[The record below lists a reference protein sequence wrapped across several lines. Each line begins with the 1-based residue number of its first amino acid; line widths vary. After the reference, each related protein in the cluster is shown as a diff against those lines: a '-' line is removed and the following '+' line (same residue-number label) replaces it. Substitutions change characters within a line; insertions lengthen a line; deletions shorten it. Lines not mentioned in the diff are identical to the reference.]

1 MPLEEK
7 FMIEEIARLKRE
19 KNAVILVHN
28 YQLPEVQAVADILGD
43 SLGLAREA
51 SQTDGSL
58 IVLCGVRFMAETA
71 ALLCP
76 NQRVL
81 LPERLAGCPMA
92 DMITGVELAEA
103 REKFPDLYVITYVN
117 STAEVKAGS
126 DICCTSSNAV
136 RVMKQAPAGKRILFV
151 PDRHLGEWAARQL
164 GKSFARYPDTA
175 EVMLWPGFCNVHHRL
190 KTTDVERAREQYP
203 NALVMA
209 HPECDMAVL
218 ELADR
223 VASTGGMLQ
232 WPGEI
237 DSTEFIVATEVGM
250 LEPLR
255 RRYPR
260 KHFYACSASKLVCWN
275 MKLTGLE
282 SVYQALAE
290 EQHLVT
296 VPADITIPARRAIER
311 MLALG

>member
-1 MPLEEK
+1 MPLDEK
-7 FMIEEIARLKRE
+7 FMIEEIARLKQER
-19 KNAVILVHN
+19 NAVVLVHN

-51 SQTDGSL
+51 SETDAEL
-58 IVLCGVRFMAETA
+58 IILCGVRFMAETA

-92 DMITGVELAEA
+92 DMITGAELAEA
-103 REKFPDLYVITYVN
+103 RERFPDLYVITYVN
-117 STAEVKAGS
+117 STADVKAES

-136 RVMKQAPAGKRILFV
+136 RVMKQAPAGKQILFV
-151 PDRHLGEWAARQL
+151 PDQHLGEWAARQL
-164 GKSFARYPDTA
+164 GKSFALYPEQA
-175 EVMLWPGFCNVHHRL
+175 EVMLWHGFCNVHHRL
-190 KTTDVERAREQYP
+190 KGADVLRAKEQYP

-209 HPECDMAVL
+209 HPECDTAVL
-218 ELADR
+218 ELADK
-223 VASTGGMLQ
+223 VTSTGGMLN
-232 WPGEI
+232 WPGEAGS
-237 DSTEFIVATEVGM
+237 DEFVVATEVGM

-255 RRYPR
+255 QKYPQKR
-260 KHFYACSASKLVCWN
+260 FYACSASKLVCWN

-282 SVYQALAE
+282 SVYLALKN

-296 VPADITIPARRAIER
+296 VAAEIADPARRAIER

>member
-19 KNAVILVHN
+19 RNAVVLVHN

-51 SQTDGSL
+51 SQTDAEL

-92 DMITGVELAEA
+92 DMITGAELAEA
-103 REKFPDLYVITYVN
+103 RERFPDLYVITYVN
-117 STAEVKAGS
+117 STAEVKAES

-136 RVMKQAPAGKRILFV
+136 RVMKQAPAGKQILFV

-164 GKSFARYPDTA
+164 KKSFAPYPEQA
-175 EVMLWPGFCNVHHRL
+175 EVMLWSGFCNVHHRL
-190 KTTDVERAREQYP
+190 KGEDVLRAKEQYP

-209 HPECDMAVL
+209 HPECDTAVL
-218 ELADR
+218 ELADK
-223 VASTGGMLQ
+223 VISTGGMLN
-232 WPGEI
+232 WPGEVG
-237 DSTEFIVATEVGM
+237 SGEFVVATEVGM

-255 RRYPR
+255 QRYPQKR
-260 KHFYACSASKLVCWN
+260 FHACSASKLVCWN

-282 SVYQALAE
+282 SVYLALKN

-296 VPADITIPARRAIER
+296 VSAEIADPARRAIER